1 MSLGYVGRALAV
13 ANLVYW
19 ATNLFGFLL
28 PTAVV
33 RYMRAHFFCVE
44 AEEVTLR
51 EGRES
56 AAGLMS

>member
-1 MSLGYVGRALAV
+1 
-13 ANLVYW
+13 
-19 ATNLFGFLL
+19 
-28 PTAVV
+28 
-33 RYMRAHFFCVE
+33 MRAHFFCVE